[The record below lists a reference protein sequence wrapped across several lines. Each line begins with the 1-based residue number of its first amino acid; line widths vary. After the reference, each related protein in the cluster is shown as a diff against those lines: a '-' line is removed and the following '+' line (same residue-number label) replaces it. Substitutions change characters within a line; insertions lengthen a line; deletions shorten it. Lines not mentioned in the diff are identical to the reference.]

1 MVKEDRKIK
10 EKKLM
15 HIMLLP
21 VMLLLGV
28 VPAIV
33 RISEVN
39 STDIEQGQIFHLSRF
54 YEYFAQY
61 KARWIFAISIV
72 ILILW
77 FFCYDKRYI
86 KKENYTIVSI
96 GGAGLLILGAVVS
109 TVFSEHREIALWGV
123 YNRAEGLIMILC
135 YILMFTYMIYA
146 FNTYGD
152 ILFIVMPLMFLILVN
167 TFLGVMQYYDKDVFR
182 NPGWI
187 LNLVVPDSFEDY
199 VDFRELLCKSHAT
212 KNIYGTMFHYNYMGS
227 FGAMMVPLFGTL
239 FLFIKGARKK
249 IALGITLLCSLFL
262 LLGSTS
268 RAGSVG
274 CIIAVVILGV
284 ALVRIMMKHWRYSLA
299 AILSLGILL
308 VAFNAFSGGHIFS
321 RIPSLVQDVAT
332 IVGGGSGEAI
342 DYRDYLPIREFKSVD
357 GEILVVLQ
365 NGELHFKLVQGEV
378 QVTDQNGERV
388 VYEHIVDEAYEELE
402 GFEAYEGNY
411 IAVNP
416 DLSTIQ
422 YSIWNTYLEDGNL
435 ASILKIETTD
445 GKLCFTCKLER
456 EENKIE
462 QIDLLS
468 GKIIEQE
475 EAPYIGFEGKERL
488 GSARGYIWSRSLPIL
503 KETYLIGKGPDNFIF
518 YFPRYDR
525 LAKMWAY
532 NGAANTIVD
541 KPHNLYLQIGINEG
555 CVALIGFL
563 IMVGAYIVNSL
574 RLYAF
579 KREYSKEQVAGLA
592 VMTSVIGYLV
602 AGIFNDSMVS
612 VAPIFWILLGTGV
625 ALNELNMGSPKESEE
640 DFTIEKLTE

>member
-1 MVKEDRKIK
+1 MVKEDRKTK

-21 VMLLLGV
+21 VMILLGV

-61 KARWIFAISIV
+61 KARWIFGMAIAMI
-72 ILILW
+72 ILW
-77 FFCYDKRYI
+77 FFCYDKKYI

-96 GGAGLLILGAVVS
+96 GGAGLFILGAIAS
-109 TVFSEHREIALWGV
+109 TVFSEHKEIALWGV
-123 YNRAEGLIMILC
+123 YNRAEGLMMILC

-152 ILFIVMPLMFLILVN
+152 VRFIVLPLVFLILVN
-167 TFLGVMQYYDKDVFR
+167 TFLGVMQYYDKDLFR

-187 LNLVVPDSFEDY
+187 LNLVVPDSFENY
-199 VDFRELLCKSHAT
+199 TDFRELLCKSHAT

-227 FGAMMVPLFGTL
+227 FGAMMVPLFWVL
-239 FLFIKGARKK
+239 FLFVKGAKKK
-249 IALGITLLCSLFL
+249 IVLGISLLCSLFL

-268 RAGSVG
+268 RAGAVG
-274 CIIAVVILGV
+274 CIVAVVILGI
-284 ALVRIMMKHWRYSLA
+284 ALVRIMMKHWKYSLVS
-299 AILSLGILL
+299 ILSLGILL
-308 VAFNAFSGGHIFS
+308 VAFNAFSGGHISS
-321 RIPSLVQDVAT
+321 RIPSLVQDMVA
-332 IVGGGSGEAI
+332 IVGGGSGEEI

-357 GEILVVLQ
+357 GEMLVVLQ
-365 NGELHFKLVQGEV
+365 NGELHFKLIQGEV
-378 QVTDQNGERV
+378 QVTDQNGEKV
-388 VYEHIVDEAYEELE
+388 AYEHIVDESYEGLE

-411 IAVNP
+411 VAVNP
-416 DLSTIQ
+416 DLSIIQ
-422 YSIWNTYLEDGNL
+422 YSIWNTYLEDGSL

-462 QIDLLS
+462 QIDLIS

-475 EAPYIGFEGKERL
+475 EAPYIGFKGKERL

-541 KPHNLYLQIGINEG
+541 KPHNLYLQIAINEG
-555 CVALIGFL
+555 GLALIGFL
-563 IMVGAYIVNSL
+563 IMVGAYIINSL

-579 KREYSKEQVAGLA
+579 KSEYRKEEAVGLA
-592 VMTSVIGYLV
+592 VMVSIIGYLI
-602 AGIFNDSMVS
+602 AGIFNDSIVS

-625 ALNELNMGSPKESEE
+625 AINEMNMNHKKDVEE
-640 DFTIEKLTE
+640 NVDVKDLVK